1 MADDTTRPTVTPA
14 QIAGV
19 TLGNGLEFYDFLVF
33 TFFAVQIGETFFPA
47 ANPQSSLLAALAT
60 FGAGFLTRPLGAVVI
75 GRLGDRAGRRPA
87 MILSFALIGASSLA
101 VAITPSFATI
111 GPAAPALVI
120 LWRLVQGFALGGE
133 VGPSTAF
140 LAEAAPPH
148 RRGLYVALQFV
159 GQNAAALLAGLVGVV
174 LAAMMRDAALTT
186 TGWRIAMA
194 IGVLIVPVGL
204 VLRRSLPETIEPD
217 GQTAAPPPF
226 ASYARTAIFAFV
238 VLLSGTVMTYV
249 MNYMTTF
256 ARTTLKLPSGVA
268 FGATVAVGIAGTV
281 GAVAGGML
289 SDRYGRRPV
298 MIASILIVCVA
309 TVPGFALL
317 SAAPAAWPLWLIA
330 AALRLATA
338 VATTAAMVSI
348 TEGFPPRVRSAALSV
363 VYAVAISIFGGTTQF
378 VVAWL
383 TKLTANPL
391 APAWYMTVAA
401 VLGLAAMLT
410 ARETAPAKG

>member
-1 MADDTTRPTVTPA
+1 MADDTIRPTVTPA

-75 GRLGDRAGRRPA
+75 GRLGDRMGRRPA

-101 VAITPSFATI
+101 VAITPSFAAI
-111 GPAAPALVI
+111 GPAAPAMVI

-174 LAAMMRDAALTT
+174 LAAMMSDAALTT

-194 IGVLIVPVGL
+194 IGVLIVPIGL
-204 VLRRSLPETIEPD
+204 ILRRSLPETMARD
-217 GQTAAPPPF
+217 AHAAPPPF
-226 ASYARTAIFAFV
+226 ASYARTAIFAFL

-249 MNYMTTF
+249 MNFMTTF
-256 ARTTLKLPSGVA
+256 ARTTLHLPSGVV

-298 MIASILIVCVA
+298 MIAAILIACVA

-317 SAAPAAWPLWLIA
+317 AAAPGAWPLWLIA

-378 VVAWL
+378 VIAWL
-383 TKLTANPL
+383 TKLTASPL

-410 ARETAPAKG
+410 ARETAPAKR